1 MRNAVVILL
10 FILLCSNECNKP
22 FAARVTCKNGQPSC
36 TVKLHGPLTFSIQ
49 WASVNLWKHRLE
61 VGIRYKVDNAVNVQ
75 AEPIDYNSFSVISSR
90 GIKLAQLWKKAGTN
104 GTASASG
111 NILMVPPGG
120 GMDSILVFYSA
131 DKYSEKEGLGL
142 LKDGSFSLLYST
154 NGQTDTICKIA
165 ADDNRLK

>member
-22 FAARVTCKNGQPSC
+22 YTARVTCKNGQSSC
-36 TVKLHGPLTFSIQ
+36 TVKLPGPLTFSIQ

-61 VGIRYKVDNAVNVQ
+61 VGIRYKVDNAGNAQ
-75 AEPIDYNSFSVISSR
+75 AAPIDYNSFSVISSK
-90 GIKLAQLWKKAGTN
+90 GIKLAHWRKEAGIN

-111 NILMVPPGG
+111 GILLVPPGG
-120 GMDSILVFYSA
+120 GIDSILVFYSA

-142 LKDGSFSLLYST
+142 LKDDSFSFLYST